1 MEIGDMANQPHDE
14 TRGAGVTQAAPEG
27 ATGVAPNERGQEAH
41 ALAQGT
47 LERVSLPVAGMHCA
61 SCANRIERN
70 LGKSPGVRK
79 ANVNFATGRATVEY
93 DPTQAGVHDAIQV
106 IRDTGYDTR
115 VARTHIGIQGLAMAA
130 GVERIEKLLRRVPG
144 VLSASANLASE
155 EAYVEYVPGA
165 TRLAD
170 LHQAIREA
178 GYEPAEA
185 IEEEDPEQRER
196 ITREREYRILQR
208 KFWVSIVI
216 GAISMVASFPLMGQG
231 AGMEED
237 LWVRAVRPINR
248 ALEGVFPWLFQLDPD
263 VIRWAL
269 LVMSLPVIFWAGA
282 QFYTRAWASFKHR
295 VADMN
300 TLIALGTG
308 AAYLYSLVVT
318 VAPGIFIR
326 AGIPA
331 EVYYEAGNIIIA
343 LILLG
348 KMLEAKA
355 KGQTSEAIKKL
366 MGMQAK
372 TARVLRDGR
381 EQDIPVEEVV
391 PGDIVVVRPGEKL
404 PVDGVVVG
412 GESAVDESMLTGEP
426 VPVTKRPGDEVI
438 GATINTTGS
447 FRFEATKVGKD
458 TALAQIVRLVEEAQ
472 GSKAPIQ
479 ALADTVNAYFVPI
492 VMALAVA
499 TFVVWFD
506 FGPEPAFLFALVSSV
521 TVLIIACPCAM
532 GLATPA
538 AIMVGTGRGAE
549 NGVLIKGG
557 DVLEKAHQIDT
568 VVLDKTGT
576 ITEGKPA
583 LTDVVLA
590 PHSGMSEEEMLLL
603 VASLERASEH
613 PLGEAIVR
621 AAEERGLSLSDA
633 VAFESITGQGARA
646 EVEGREVKIG
656 NAALMRESRVDV
668 RPLEAEAGR
677 LAEEGKTP
685 MFVAV
690 DGTPAGVMAVADP
703 IKETSVRAI
712 RRMHDLGLE
721 VTMLTGDNR
730 RTAEAIARQVGIDRV
745 IAEVLPA
752 DKSREVKRL
761 QQEGRTVAMVGDG
774 INDAPALAQADVGIA
789 IGTGTDVAMEASDI
803 TLVGGDLNGVVIAIA
818 LSRKTMRV
826 IRQNLFWAFAYN
838 VLGIPIAAGLLY
850 PFFGLL
856 LSPII
861 ASAAMAF
868 SSVSV
873 VLNSLRLRAF
883 DPARA

>member
-1 MEIGDMANQPHDE
+1 MRDQEQSVPDA
-14 TRGAGVTQAAPEG
+14 QAAVTDG
-27 ATGVAPNERGQEAH
+27 RV
-41 ALAQGT
+41 
-47 LERVSLPVAGMHCA
+47 ERVTLPVAGMHCA
-61 SCANRIERN
+61 ACANRIERN
-70 LGKSPGVRK
+70 LGKSRGVRK
-79 ANVNFATGRATVEY
+79 ANVNFATSKATVEY
-93 DPTQAGVHDAIQV
+93 DSGETGIRDAIQM
-106 IRDTGYDTR
+106 IRDTGYDSR

-130 GVERIEKLLRRVPG
+130 GVERIEKLLREVPG
-144 VLSASANLASE
+144 VLSATANLASE
-155 EAYVEYVPGA
+155 EAYVDYVPGV
-165 TRLAD
+165 TRLAE
-170 LHQAIREA
+170 LGQAIREA

-196 ITREREYRILQR
+196 ITREREYRILR
-208 KFWVSIVI
+208 KKFWVSIIIGVI
-216 GAISMVASFPLMGQG
+216 AMIAALPLMGRG
-231 AGMEED
+231 TAMEDD
-237 LWVRAVRPINR
+237 LFTRAVRPLNR
-248 ALEGVFPWLFQLDPD
+248 LLEGVLPWLYRVDPD
-263 VIRWAL
+263 WIRWGLLAL
-269 LVMSLPVIFWAGA
+269 SLPVIFWAGA

-308 AAYLYSLVVT
+308 AAFLYSAVVT
-318 VAPGIFIR
+318 VWPELFIR

-331 EVYYEAGNIIIA
+331 EVYYEAGILIIA

-366 MGMQAK
+366 IGLQAK
-372 TARVLRDGR
+372 TARVVRDGK
-381 EQDIPVEEVV
+381 ESDIPVEEVV
-391 PGDIVVVRPGEKL
+391 PGDVVVVRPGEKL
-404 PVDGVVVG
+404 PVDGVVVK

-426 VPVTKRPGDEVI
+426 VPVSKTPGDEVI

-447 FRFEATKVGKD
+447 FHFEATKVGKD

-479 ALADTVNAYFVPI
+479 QLADKVNAYFVPI
-492 VMALAVA
+492 VLCLAVA
-499 TFVVWFD
+499 TFVLWFD
-506 FGPEPAFLFALVSSV
+506 FGPAPAFLFSLVSAV

-549 NGVLIKGG
+549 SGVLIKGG
-557 DVLEKAHQIDT
+557 EVLERAHEIRT

-590 PHSGMSEEEMLLL
+590 PNTGVGEDEMLRL

-613 PLGEAIVR
+613 PLGAAIVR
-621 AAEERGLSLSDA
+621 GAEARGLALSDA
-633 VAFESITGQGARA
+633 SGFEAITGRGARA
-646 EVEGREVKIG
+646 TVEGREVRIG
-656 NAALMRESRVDV
+656 NAKLMRESGIGAGTFDE
-668 RPLEAEAGR
+668 EAAR

-690 DGTPAGVMAVADP
+690 DSVLAGVIAVADP
-703 IKETSVRAI
+703 IKETSVEAI
-712 RRMHDLGLE
+712 RRLHELGLE
-721 VTMLTGDNR
+721 VVMLTGDNR

-745 IAEVLPA
+745 LAEVLPA

-761 QQEGRTVAMVGDG
+761 QQEGKVVAMVGDG

-803 TLVGGDLNGVVIAIA
+803 TLIRGDLHGVVTAIA
-818 LSRKTMRV
+818 LSRKTMGI
-826 IRQNLFWAFAYN
+826 IRQNLFWAFGYN
-838 VLGIPIAAGLLY
+838 VLGIPIAAGLLF
-850 PFFGLL
+850 PFFGIL
-856 LSPII
+856 LSPIL

-868 SSVSV
+868 SSISV

-883 DPARA
+883 NPGRA

>member
-1 MEIGDMANQPHDE
+1 MKRPQE
-14 TRGAGVTQAAPEG
+14 EG
-27 ATGVAPNERGQEAH
+27 AS
-41 ALAQGT
+41 

-61 SCANRIERN
+61 SCAGRIERD
-70 LGKSPGVRK
+70 LGASPGVRK
-79 ANVNFATGRATVEY
+79 ASVNFATGRATIEY
-93 DPTQAGVHDAIQV
+93 DPEQTEVRDAIGV
-106 IRDTGYDTR
+106 IRDAGYDAR
-115 VARTHIGIQGLAMAA
+115 VARIHIGIQGLAMAA
-130 GVERIEKLLRRVPG
+130 GVGRIEKLLRGVPG
-144 VLSASANLASE
+144 VLSASANRASE
-155 EAYVEYVPGA
+155 EAYVEYVPGV
-165 TRLAD
+165 TPLAA
-170 LHQAIREA
+170 LHEAIREA

-185 IEEEDPEQRER
+185 IEEEDPEQQER
-196 ITREREYRILQR
+196 VTREREYRMLR
-208 KFWVSIVI
+208 KKFWVSIVI
-216 GAISMVASFPLMGQG
+216 GTISMIVSFPLMGG
-231 AGMEED
+231 DAGTEED
-237 LWVRAVRPINR
+237 LWMRAVGPINR
-248 ALEGVFPWLFQLDPD
+248 AIETILPWLYRLDPG
-263 VIRWAL
+263 VIRWGL
-269 LVMSLPVIFWAGA
+269 LAMSLPVFLWAGA
-282 QFYTRAWASFKHR
+282 QFYTRAWASFRHR

-308 AAYLYSLVVT
+308 AAYLYSVVVT
-318 VAPGIFIR
+318 AAPGLFTR

-366 MGMQAK
+366 MGMQAR
-372 TARVLRDGR
+372 TARVLRSGE

-391 PGDIVVVRPGEKL
+391 PGDVVVVRPGEKL
-404 PVDGVVVG
+404 PVDGRVVK

-426 VPVTKRPGDEVI
+426 VPVSKKPGDEVI
-438 GATINTTGS
+438 GATMNTTGS

-479 ALADTVNAYFVPI
+479 ALADAVNAYFVPI
-492 VMALAVA
+492 VMVLAVA

-506 FGPEPAFLFALVSSV
+506 FGPEPTLLFALVSSV

-557 DVLEKAHQIDT
+557 DVLEKAHEIDT
-568 VVLDKTGT
+568 IVLDKTGT
-576 ITEGKPA
+576 ITEGRPA

-590 PHSGMSEEEMLLL
+590 AGRLGEREVLRL
-603 VASLERASEH
+603 VGALERASEH

-621 AAEERGLSLSDA
+621 GASERGISLPEASG
-633 VAFESITGQGARA
+633 FEALTGRGARA
-646 EVEGREVKIG
+646 EVEGHDVRIG
-656 NAALMRESRVDV
+656 NTALMRESGVDV
-668 RPLEAEAGR
+668 SALEADVAR
-677 LAEEGKTP
+677 LAEDGKTP

-690 DGTPAGVMAVADP
+690 DGAPAAVIAVADP
-703 IKETSVRAI
+703 IREPSIRAI
-712 RRMHDLGLE
+712 RRMHELGIE

-818 LSRKTMRV
+818 LSRKTMTV

-838 VLGIPIAAGLLY
+838 ILGIPVAAGLLF

-883 DPARA
+883 DPEGA

>member
-1 MEIGDMANQPHDE
+1 MDENGIVGIQPE
-14 TRGAGVTQAAPEG
+14 SASAGGSGRA
-27 ATGVAPNERGQEAH
+27 ERI
-41 ALAQGT
+41 T
-47 LERVSLPVAGMHCA
+47 VPVAGMHCA
-61 SCANRIERN
+61 SCASRIERN
-70 LGKSPGVRK
+70 LQKSPGVRK

-93 DPTQAGVHDAIQV
+93 EPDKAGVRDAIQV

-130 GVERIEKLLRRVPG
+130 GVERIEKLLQQVPG
-144 VLSASANLASE
+144 VLSATANLASE
-155 EAYVEYVPGA
+155 EAYVEYVPGI
-165 TRLAD
+165 TPIAD
-170 LHQAIREA
+170 LHEAIRKA

-196 ITREREYRILQR
+196 ITRVREYRSLQR
-208 KFWVSIVI
+208 KFWVSMII
-216 GAISMVASFPLMGQG
+216 GIIAMIASMPLMEH
-231 AGMEED
+231 GMAMEGD
-237 LWVRAVRPINR
+237 LFVRAVAPLNR
-248 ALEGVFPWLFQLDPD
+248 GLESIFPWLYRMDPG
-263 VIRWAL
+263 VIRWTL
-269 LVMSLPVIFWAGA
+269 LVLSLPVIFWAGA
-282 QFYTRAWASFKHR
+282 QFYTRAWASFRHR

-300 TLIALGTG
+300 TLIAIGTG
-308 AAYLYSLVVT
+308 AAFSYSAVVT
-318 VAPGIFIR
+318 VAPDLFIR

-331 EVYYEAGNIIIA
+331 EVYYEAGILIIA

-366 MGMQAK
+366 MGLQAK
-372 TARVLRDGR
+372 TARVIRDGR
-381 EQDIPVEEVV
+381 EVDIPMEEVV
-391 PGDIVVVRPGEKL
+391 VGDLVVVRPGEKL
-404 PVDGVVVG
+404 PVDGVVVE

-426 VPVTKRPGDEVI
+426 VPVSKRPGAEVI

-447 FRFEATKVGKD
+447 FRYEASKVGKD

-479 ALADTVNAYFVPI
+479 ALADKVNAYFVP
-492 VMALAVA
+492 VVLALAVA
-499 TFVVWFD
+499 TFVIWFD
-506 FGPEPAFLFALVSSV
+506 FGPQPAFLFGLVSSV

-557 DVLEKAHQIDT
+557 DVLEKAHEIRT

-576 ITEGKPA
+576 ITEGRPA

-590 PHSGMSEEEMLLL
+590 AGGAGEEEMLRL
-603 VASLERASEH
+603 VASLERVSEH

-621 AAEERGLSLSDA
+621 AAEERGLALSDA
-633 VAFESITGQGARA
+633 SGFEALMGRGARA
-646 EVEGREVKIG
+646 VVEGREVRIG
-656 NAALMRESRVDV
+656 NAQLMRESGIETGS
-668 RPLEAEAGR
+668 LEGEAAR
-677 LAEEGKTP
+677 LAGEGKTP
-685 MFVAV
+685 MFVAL
-690 DGTPAGVMAVADP
+690 DRSLTGVIAVADP
-703 IKETSVRAI
+703 IKETSVQAI
-712 RRMHDLGLE
+712 RRMHELGLE

-752 DKSREVKRL
+752 DKSREVQRL
-761 QQEGRTVAMVGDG
+761 QQQGHTVAMVGDG

-803 TLVGGDLNGVVIAIA
+803 TLIGGDLNGVVTAIA
-818 LSRKTMRV
+818 LSRKTMTV

-850 PFFGLL
+850 PFMGIL

-873 VLNSLRLRAF
+873 VLNSLRLKAF
-883 DPARA
+883 DPTKA

>member
-1 MEIGDMANQPHDE
+1 MESKRDTVPGEREGTQSADVATVGLDGGGPTE
-14 TRGAGVTQAAPEG
+14 APARAPGA
-27 ATGVAPNERGQEAH
+27 
-41 ALAQGT
+41 
-47 LERVSLPVAGMHCA
+47 LERITLPVAGMHCA
-61 SCANRIERN
+61 SCAGRIERN
-70 LGKSPGVRK
+70 LAKAPGVRK
-79 ANVNFATGRATVEY
+79 ANVNFATSRATVEY
-93 DPTQAGVHDAIQV
+93 DPREAKVGDAIQV
-106 IRDTGYDTR
+106 IRDTGYDAR

-144 VLSASANLASE
+144 VLSASANQASE

-178 GYEPAEA
+178 GYQPAEA

-196 ITREREYRILQR
+196 ITRQREYRILQK

-216 GAISMVASFPLMGQG
+216 GAISMIASFPLMGRE
-231 AGMEED
+231 AGMDED
-237 LWVRAVRPINR
+237 LFTRAVRPIND
-248 ALEGVFPWLFQLDPD
+248 ALAGVFPWLYRLDPD

-269 LVMSLPVIFWAGA
+269 LVMSLPVLLWAGV

-308 AAYLYSLVVT
+308 AAYLYSAVVT
-318 VAPGIFIR
+318 VAPGIFTR

-355 KGQTSEAIKKL
+355 KGQTSEAIKTL

-372 TARVLRDGR
+372 TARVQRDGR

-391 PGDIVVVRPGEKL
+391 PGDVVVVRPGEKL
-404 PVDGVVVG
+404 PVDGVVVE
-412 GESAVDESMLTGEP
+412 GESAVNESMLTGEP
-426 VPVTKRPGDEVI
+426 VPVSKRPGDEVI

-479 ALADTVNAYFVPI
+479 ALADKVNAYFVPI

-499 TFVVWFD
+499 TFVLWFD
-506 FGPEPAFLFALVSSV
+506 FGPAPAFLFALVSSV

-557 DVLEKAHQIDT
+557 EALEKAHEIQT

-590 PHSGMSEEEMLLL
+590 PGVAVSEEEMLRL

-621 AAEERGLSLSDA
+621 GAEERGLVLSEA
-633 VAFESITGQGARA
+633 TAFEAITGRGARA
-646 EVEGREVKIG
+646 QVEGRDVRVGNVK
-656 NAALMRESRVDV
+656 LMRESGVDAGA
-668 RPLEAEAGR
+668 LEAEAER
-677 LAEEGKTP
+677 LAGDGKTP
-685 MFVAV
+685 MFVAL
-690 DGTPAGVMAVADP
+690 DGVLAGVIAVADP
-703 IKETSVRAI
+703 IRETSVRAI
-712 RRMHDLGLE
+712 QRLHDLGLE
-721 VTMLTGDNR
+721 VIMLTGDNR
-730 RTAEAIARQVGIDRV
+730 RTADAIARQVGIDRV
-745 IAEVLPA
+745 VAEVLPA

-803 TLVGGDLNGVVIAIA
+803 TLIGGDLNGVVTAIR

-850 PFFGLL
+850 PFFGIL

-873 VLNSLRLRAF
+873 VLNSLRLKAF
-883 DPARA
+883 NPAAA

>member
-1 MEIGDMANQPHDE
+1 MD
-14 TRGAGVTQAAPEG
+14 TRHEVQNTEATSPAPDVKQAAAEDG
-27 ATGVAPNERGQEAH
+27 AAEQQ

-47 LERVSLPVAGMHCA
+47 LERVTLPVAGMTCAGCA
-61 SCANRIERN
+61 SRIERN
-70 LGKSPGVRK
+70 LGKAPGVRK
-79 ANVNFATGRATVEY
+79 ANVNLATGRATVEY
-93 DPTQAGVHDAIQV
+93 EPGRTGIRETIQV

-115 VARTHIGIQGLAMAA
+115 AARTHIGIQGLAMAA
-130 GVERIEKLLRRVPG
+130 GVERIEKLLREVPG

-170 LHQAIREA
+170 LDRAIREA

-196 ITREREYRILQR
+196 ITREREYRILQK

-216 GAISMVASFPLMGQG
+216 GAISMIASFPLMGRE
-231 AGMEED
+231 AGMGED
-237 LWVRAVRPINR
+237 LFTRAIRPIND
-248 ALEGVFPWLFQLDPD
+248 ALEGVLPWLYRLEPD
-263 VIRWAL
+263 VIRWGL
-269 LVMSLPVIFWAGA
+269 LVISLPVIFWAGA

-308 AAYLYSLVVT
+308 AAYLYSVVVT
-318 VAPGIFIR
+318 VAPGVFLR

-372 TARVLRDGR
+372 TARVVRDGR

-391 PGDIVVVRPGEKL
+391 PGDVVVVRPGEKL
-404 PVDGVVVG
+404 PVDGVVVE

-426 VPVTKRPGDEVI
+426 VPVRKQPGDEVI
-438 GATINTTGS
+438 GATVNSTGS

-479 ALADTVNAYFVPI
+479 ALADAVNAYFVPI
-492 VMALAVA
+492 VLALSVA
-499 TFVVWFD
+499 TFVLWFD
-506 FGPEPAFLFALVSSV
+506 FGPAPAFLFALVSSV

-549 NGVLIKGG
+549 NGILIKGG
-557 DVLEKAHQIDT
+557 DVLEKAHETRT

-576 ITEGKPA
+576 ITEGRPA
-583 LTDVVLA
+583 LTDVTMA
-590 PHSGMSEEEMLLL
+590 SASGVTEEEMLRL

-621 AAEERGLSLSDA
+621 GAEERGLTLSEA
-633 VAFESITGQGARA
+633 SGFEAMTGRGARA
-646 EVEGREVKIG
+646 DVEGREVRIG
-656 NAALMRESRVDV
+656 NAKLMQESRVDV
-668 RPLEAEAGR
+668 RELEPEAAR

-685 MFVAV
+685 MFVAI
-690 DGTPAGVMAVADP
+690 GGAPAGVIAVADP
-703 IKETSVRAI
+703 IRETSVRAI
-712 RRMHDLGLE
+712 QRMHDLGLE
-721 VTMLTGDNR
+721 VIMLTGDNR

-745 IAEVLPA
+745 VAEVLPA
-752 DKSREVKRL
+752 DKSREVQRL
-761 QQEGRTVAMVGDG
+761 QREGRTVAMVGDG

-803 TLVGGDLNGVVIAIA
+803 TLVGGDLGGVVTAIA
-818 LSRKTMRV
+818 LSRKTMNV

-850 PFFGLL
+850 PFFGIL
-856 LSPII
+856 LSPIL

-873 VLNSLRLRAF
+873 VLNSLRLKTF
-883 DPARA
+883 DPART

>member
-1 MEIGDMANQPHDE
+1 MEKRPEEQTDG
-14 TRGAGVTQAAPEG
+14 TGVTVAVPEDPSELP
-27 ATGVAPNERGQEAH
+27 ASERAQEAH

-61 SCANRIERN
+61 SCAGRIERN

-93 DPTQAGVHDAIQV
+93 DPAQTEVRNAIQV

-155 EAYVEYVPGA
+155 EAYVEYVPGV

-196 ITREREYRILQR
+196 VTRQREYRILQK
-208 KFWVSIVI
+208 KFWVSIII
-216 GAISMVASFPLMGQG
+216 GAISMIASFPLMGG
-231 AGMEED
+231 EAGMEED
-237 LWVRAVRPINR
+237 LWVRAVRPIND
-248 ALEGVFPWLFQLDPD
+248 ALEGIFPWLFQLHPD
-263 VIRWAL
+263 VIRWGL
-269 LVMSLPVIFWAGA
+269 LVISLPVIFWAGA
-282 QFYTRAWASFKHR
+282 QFYTRALASFKHR

-300 TLIALGTG
+300 TLIAIGTG
-308 AAYLYSLVVT
+308 AAYLYSAVVT
-318 VAPGIFIR
+318 VAPGIFTR

-372 TARVLRDGR
+372 TARVLRDGQ
-381 EQDIPVEEVV
+381 EQDIPMEEVV
-391 PGDIVVVRPGEKL
+391 IGDVVIVRPGEKL
-404 PVDGVVVG
+404 PVDGVVVE

-426 VPVTKRPGDEVI
+426 VPVSKKPGDEVI

-479 ALADTVNAYFVPI
+479 ALADAVNAYFVPV

-506 FGPEPAFLFALVSSV
+506 FGPAPAFLFALVSSV

-557 DVLEKAHQIDT
+557 DVLEKAHKIET
-568 VVLDKTGT
+568 IVLDKTGT
-576 ITEGKPA
+576 ITEGRPA

-590 PHSGMSEEEMLLL
+590 EGGLSEEEMLRL

-621 AAEERGLSLSDA
+621 GARERGLVLSEA
-633 VAFESITGQGARA
+633 VGFESITGRGARA
-646 EVEGREVKIG
+646 EVEGREVRIG
-656 NAALMRESRVDV
+656 NATLMRESRVDV
-668 RPLEAEAGR
+668 GPLEPEMAR
-677 LAEEGKTP
+677 LAEQGKTP

-690 DGTPAGVMAVADP
+690 DGAPAGIIAVSDP
-703 IKETSVRAI
+703 IRETSVKAI
-712 RRMHDLGLE
+712 RRMHDLGLD

-818 LSRKTMRV
+818 LSRKTMTI

>member
-1 MEIGDMANQPHDE
+1 MDE
-14 TRGAGVTQAAPEG
+14 NGAVGTEPTRAAAEG
-27 ATGVAPNERGQEAH
+27 SHRAARITV
-41 ALAQGT
+41 
-47 LERVSLPVAGMHCA
+47 PVAGMHCA
-61 SCANRIERN
+61 ACANRIERN
-70 LGKSPGVRK
+70 LQKAPGVRK

-93 DPTQAGVHDAIQV
+93 EPDKAGVRDAIQV

-115 VARTHIGIQGLAMAA
+115 VARTHIGIQGLDMSA
-130 GVERIEKLLRRVPG
+130 GVERIEKLLRQVPG
-144 VLSASANLASE
+144 VLSATANQASE
-155 EAYVEYVPGA
+155 EAYVEYVPGV
-165 TRLAD
+165 TQIAD

-196 ITREREYRILQR
+196 ITRVREYRALQR
-208 KFWVSIVI
+208 KFWVSIII
-216 GAISMVASFPLMGQG
+216 GIVAMIASMPLMEH
-231 AGMEED
+231 GMAAEGD
-237 LWVRAVRPINR
+237 LFMRAVAPLNQ
-248 ALEGVFPWLFQLDPD
+248 ALESVLPWLYRMDPN
-263 VIRWAL
+263 VIRWTL
-269 LVMSLPVIFWAGA
+269 LVLSLPVVLWAGA

-300 TLIALGTG
+300 TLIAIGTG
-308 AAYLYSLVVT
+308 AAFLYSAVVT
-318 VAPGIFIR
+318 LAPGLFTR

-331 EVYYEAGNIIIA
+331 EVYYEAGILIIA

-366 MGMQAK
+366 MGLQAK
-372 TARVLRDGR
+372 TARVVRDGR
-381 EQDIPVEEVV
+381 EADIPMEEVV
-391 PGDIVVVRPGEKL
+391 PGDVVVVRPGEKL
-404 PVDGVVVG
+404 PVDGVVVE

-426 VPVTKRPGDEVI
+426 VPVSKKPGDEVI

-447 FRFEATKVGKD
+447 FRYEATKVGKD

-479 ALADTVNAYFVPI
+479 ALADKVNAYFVP
-492 VMALAVA
+492 VVLALAVA
-499 TFVVWFD
+499 TFVLWFD
-506 FGPEPAFLFALVSSV
+506 FGPEPAFLFGLVSSV

-557 DVLEKAHQIDT
+557 DVLEKAHEIRT

-576 ITEGKPA
+576 ITEGRPA
-583 LTDVVLA
+583 LTDVTLA
-590 PHSGMSEEEMLLL
+590 PGAGISEAEMLRR

-621 AAEERGLSLSDA
+621 AAQARGLALADA
-633 VAFESITGQGARA
+633 SGFEAIMGRGARA
-646 EVEGREVKIG
+646 EVEGREVRIG
-656 NAALMRESRVDV
+656 NVQLMRESRIDAA
-668 RPLEAEAGR
+668 PLEGEAAR
-677 LAEEGKTP
+677 LAGEGKTP
-685 MFVAV
+685 MFVAL
-690 DGTPAGVMAVADP
+690 DGALAAVIAVADP
-703 IKETSVRAI
+703 IKETSVQAI

-730 RTAEAIARQVGIDRV
+730 RTAEAIARQVGIHRV

-752 DKSREVKRL
+752 DKSREVQRL
-761 QQEGRTVAMVGDG
+761 QQQGHTVAMVGDG

-803 TLVGGDLNGVVIAIA
+803 TLIGGDLNGVVTAIA
-818 LSRKTMRV
+818 LSRKTMTV

-838 VLGIPIAAGLLY
+838 VLGIPVAAGLLY

-873 VLNSLRLRAF
+873 VLNSLRLKAF
-883 DPARA
+883 NPARA

>member
-1 MEIGDMANQPHDE
+1 MSTASQTAGTSSGVE
-14 TRGAGVTQAAPEG
+14 TH
-27 ATGVAPNERGQEAH
+27 ERG
-41 ALAQGT
+41 
-47 LERVSLPVAGMHCA
+47 ERITVPVSGMHCA
-61 SCANRIERN
+61 ACANRIERN
-70 LGKSPGVRK
+70 LQKSPGVQK
-79 ANVNFATGRATVEY
+79 ANVNYATGRATVEY
-93 DPTQAGVHDAIQV
+93 DPAQCGVKDAVRV
-106 IRDTGYDTR
+106 IRDTGYDAR
-115 VARTHIGIQGLAMAA
+115 VARIHIGIQGLAMAA
-130 GVERIEKLLRRVPG
+130 GVERIEKLLHQVPG
-144 VLSASANLASE
+144 VLSATANLASE
-155 EAYVEYVPGA
+155 EAYVDYVPGI
-165 TRLAD
+165 TRIAD

-196 ITREREYRILQR
+196 ITRLREYRDLQR
-208 KFWVSIVI
+208 KFWVSMIIGIIAMIASMPLMEHGMAMEGDVFMRTVAPLNRGL
-216 GAISMVASFPLMGQG
+216 GAI
-231 AGMEED
+231 
-237 LWVRAVRPINR
+237 
-248 ALEGVFPWLFQLDPD
+248 FPWLYQMDRG
-263 VIRWAL
+263 VIRWSLLAL
-269 LVMSLPVIFWAGA
+269 SLPVIFWAGA
-282 QFYTRAWASFKHR
+282 QFYTRAWSSFKHR

-300 TLIALGTG
+300 TLIAIGTG
-308 AAYLYSLVVT
+308 AAFAYSAVVT
-318 VAPGIFIR
+318 VAPDLFIR

-331 EVYYEAGNIIIA
+331 EVYYEAGILIIA

-366 MGMQAK
+366 MGLQAK
-372 TARVLRDGR
+372 TARVVREGR
-381 EQDIPVEEVV
+381 EEDVPIEEVV
-391 PGDIVVVRPGEKL
+391 IGDVVVVRPGEKL
-404 PVDGVVVG
+404 PVDGVVVE

-426 VPVTKRPGDEVI
+426 VPVSKKPGDEVI
-438 GATINTTGS
+438 GATINTTGA

-479 ALADTVNAYFVPI
+479 ALADKVNAVFVP
-492 VMALAVA
+492 VVLALAVA
-499 TFVVWFD
+499 TFVIWFD
-506 FGPEPAFLFALVSSV
+506 FGPAPAFLFALVSSV

-557 DVLEKAHQIDT
+557 DVLEKAHEIRN

-576 ITEGKPA
+576 ITEGRPA
-583 LTDVVLA
+583 LTDIVMA
-590 PHSGMSEEEMLLL
+590 PGADVSEEEMLQR

-613 PLGEAIVR
+613 PLGEAIVWT
-621 AAEERGLSLSDA
+621 AEQRGIALSDA
-633 VAFESITGQGARA
+633 SGFEAIAGRGARA
-646 EVEGREVKIG
+646 DVDGREVRIG
-656 NAALMRESRVDV
+656 NLQLMQESGIEATSLERE
-668 RPLEAEAGR
+668 ATR

-685 MFVAV
+685 MFVGIGGALAAV
-690 DGTPAGVMAVADP
+690 IAVADP
-703 IKETSVRAI
+703 IKETSVQAI

-745 IAEVLPA
+745 IADVLPA
-752 DKSREVKRL
+752 DKSREVQRL
-761 QQEGRTVAMVGDG
+761 QQQKGVTAMVGDG

-789 IGTGTDVAMEASDI
+789 IGTGTDVAIAASDI
-803 TLVGGDLNGVVIAIA
+803 TLISGDLNGVVTAIA
-818 LSRKTMRV
+818 LSRKTMAI

-868 SSVSV
+868 SSISV
-873 VLNSLRLRAF
+873 VLNSLRLKAF